1 MVQDLK
7 SVFMECRFN
16 VYDIGLESILSS
28 CVSSYMLLVDLAG
41 VSSGFD
47 RNGI

>member
-1 MVQDLK
+1 M
-7 SVFMECRFN
+7 FMECRFN
-16 VYDIGLESILSS
+16 VYDIGLECIVSS

-41 VSSGFD
+41 ISTCFD